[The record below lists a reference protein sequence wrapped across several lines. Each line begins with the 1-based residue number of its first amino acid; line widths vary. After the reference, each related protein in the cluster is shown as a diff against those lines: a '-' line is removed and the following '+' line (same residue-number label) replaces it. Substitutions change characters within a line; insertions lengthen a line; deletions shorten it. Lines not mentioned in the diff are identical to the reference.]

1 MAAHP
6 ERRNYRYMPDQ
17 ITNPFNQI
25 YYKDPD
31 IVARQIAGEMILV
44 PIRQNVGDL
53 ESIYILNVT
62 ALFIWELLDGKNTLT
77 EIRGRLVQEFDVDV
91 LQAGQDLL
99 ELIADLQRVRAVVK
113 A

>member
-1 MAAHP
+1 MTDKPA
-6 ERRNYRYMPDQ
+6 D
-17 ITNPFNQI
+17 PFTQV
-25 YYKDPD
+25 YARDPS

-53 ESIYILNVT
+53 ESIYLLNDT
-62 ALFIWELLDGKNTLT
+62 ALFTWQLLDGSHNLAY
-77 EIRGRLVQEFDVDV
+77 IRDRIVQEYTVDD

-99 ELIADLQRVRAVVK
+99 ELIADLKRVGAVVQ

>member
-1 MAAHP
+1 
-6 ERRNYRYMPDQ
+6 MPDQ
-17 ITNPFNQI
+17 ITDPFNQI
-25 YYKDPD
+25 YYKDLD
-31 IVARQIAGEMILV
+31 IIARQIAGEMILV

-53 ESIYILNVT
+53 ESIYLLNET
-62 ALFIWELLDGKNTLT
+62 ALFTWQLLDGKNTLT
-77 EIRGRLVQEFDVDV
+77 DIRSRIVQEFDVDV